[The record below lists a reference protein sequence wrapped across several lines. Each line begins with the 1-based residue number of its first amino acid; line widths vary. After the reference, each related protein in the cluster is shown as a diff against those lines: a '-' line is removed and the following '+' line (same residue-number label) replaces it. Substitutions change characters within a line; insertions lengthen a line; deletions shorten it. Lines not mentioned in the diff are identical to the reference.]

1 MEAMN
6 ESLYSIDYK
15 LSNIINEIIEN
26 GGEITDELAEQLE
39 ITQENLKL
47 KLGDYRRAIAEL
59 SARIDY
65 CKNEKTRID
74 VLTKSRQRVVDRLKA
89 AMLDAVIKYG
99 DENKSGNKVI
109 DLVDSKLM
117 SRASTVCEVDTN
129 LILELKDAVFD
140 RLRELWNN
148 DMLLDSDELQS
159 IDVDDFLNTLN
170 ANFNAECSEENKIN
184 FTKDDLESTTVEVKF
199 NIPLIKLL
207 DKLNYDIVNTYF
219 NHEDT
224 DGSLSVDIDK
234 TRYKNYI
241 LTREVK
247 LNVARLCENQTL
259 TIK

>member
-39 ITQENLKL
+39 INQENLKL

-74 VLTKSRQRVVDRLKA
+74 VLTKSRQRVVDRLKD

-117 SRASTVCEVDTN
+117 SRASTVCKVDTN
-129 LILELKDAVFD
+129 LVLELKDATFD

-148 DMLLDSDELQS
+148 DMLLDSNELQS
-159 IDVDDFLNTLN
+159 IDVDSFLNTLN
-170 ANFNAECSEENKIN
+170 ANFNAEYSEENQIN
-184 FTKDDLESTTVEVKF
+184 FTKDDLESTNVEIKF

-241 LTREVK
+241 LNREAK
-247 LNVARLCENQTL
+247 LNIARLCESQTL

>member
-39 ITQENLKL
+39 INQENLKL

-74 VLTKSRQRVVDRLKA
+74 VLTKSRQKVVDRLKA

-129 LILELKDAVFD
+129 FVLELKDATFD

-148 DMLLDSDELQS
+148 DMLLDSNELQS
-159 IDVDDFLNTLN
+159 IDVDSFLNTLN
-170 ANFNAECSEENKIN
+170 ANFNAEYSEENQIN
-184 FTKDDLESTTVEVKF
+184 FTKDDLESTSVEIKF

-241 LTREVK
+241 LNREAK

>member
-129 LILELKDAVFD
+129 LVLELKDAVFD

-148 DMLLDSDELQS
+148 DMLLDSNELQS
-159 IDVDDFLNTLN
+159 IDVDSFLNTLN
-170 ANFNAECSEENKIN
+170 I
-184 FTKDDLESTTVEVKF
+184 
-199 NIPLIKLL
+199 
-207 DKLNYDIVNTYF
+207 
-219 NHEDT
+219 
-224 DGSLSVDIDK
+224 
-234 TRYKNYI
+234 
-241 LTREVK
+241 
-247 LNVARLCENQTL
+247 
-259 TIK
+259 

>member
-117 SRASTVCEVDTN
+117 SRTSTVCEVDTN
-129 LILELKDAVFD
+129 LVLELKDAVFD

-159 IDVDDFLNTLN
+159 IDVDDFLNVLN
-170 ANFNAECSEENKIN
+170 ANFNAEYSEENKIN
-184 FTKDDLESTTVEVKF
+184 FTKDDLESTTIEVKF
-199 NIPLIKLL
+199 NIPLIKFL

-241 LTREVK
+241 LNREAK
-247 LNVARLCENQTL
+247 LNIAQLCKNQTL

>member
-1 MEAMN
+1 MGTIN
-6 ESLYSIDYK
+6 QSLYSIDIR
-15 LSNIINEIIEN
+15 LSSIIDEIIEN

-39 ITQENLKL
+39 INQENLKL

-65 CKNEKTRID
+65 CKNEKIRID

-129 LILELKDAVFD
+129 LVLELKDATFD

-148 DMLLDSDELQS
+148 DMLLDSNELQS
-159 IDVDDFLNTLN
+159 IDVDSFLNTLN
-170 ANFNAECSEENKIN
+170 ANFNAEYSEENQIN
-184 FTKDDLESTTVEVKF
+184 FTKDDLESTNVEIKF

-207 DKLNYDIVNTYF
+207 DKLNYDIINTYF

-241 LTREVK
+241 LNREAK